1 MFDTHVNLHAEA
13 FEEDLPEII
22 SRARDAG
29 VTRMLAIC
37 ERLDSFERVKAI
49 ADGHAD
55 IWCSVGTHPHHAKDF
70 TDTRAEDLVT
80 RAADPKVVAIGETGM
95 DLHYGYSP
103 QDIQEAS
110 FRTHIT
116 ASRETGLPLIVHTRE
131 ADDLTATILEDE
143 TSKGAFPILLHCYT
157 GGPDLCQRGLAL
169 GAYVSVSGI
178 LSFKSAKEV
187 RAVIKDVPLDRVIL
201 ETDCPYLTPMPYRGR
216 RNEPSYLPYVADALA
231 DLHGDSQ
238 GRLSSRTDGSDHCGL
253 CHFDFNGG
261 GDRNDFG
268 SRLEALRATKPK
280 RGRKRT
286 TATVKNRLAAIE
298 AELPAALRNEA
309 SAVKK
314 AAINPAVA
322 SALSAPRCFVP

>member
-13 FEEDLPEII
+13 YAEDLDEVL
-22 SRARDAG
+22 SRARSAG

-37 ERLDSFERVKAI
+37 ERLDSFPRVKAI
-49 ADGHAD
+49 ADANAD

-70 TDTRAEDLVT
+70 TDTVADDLISRAQ
-80 RAADPKVVAIGETGM
+80 DPQVVAIGETGM

-103 QDIQEAS
+103 QDQQEAS

-116 ASRETGLPLIVHTRE
+116 AARETGLPLIVHTRE
-131 ADDLTATILEDE
+131 ADDLTADILEDE

-187 RAVIKDVPLDRVIL
+187 RAVIADVPLDRIIL

-216 RNEPSYLPYVADALA
+216 RNEPAYLPYVADALA
-231 DLHGDSQ
+231 DLHGKTREEI
-238 GRLSSRTDGSDHCGL
+238 GEICEA
-253 CHFDFNGG
+253 N
-261 GDRNDFG
+261 
-268 SRLEALRATKPK
+268 ALRLFQ
-280 RGRKRT
+280 R
-286 TATVKNRLAAIE
+286 V
-298 AELPAALRNEA
+298 
-309 SAVKK
+309 S
-314 AAINPAVA
+314 
-322 SALSAPRCFVP
+322 